1 METDADGG
9 KKIYQRGAT
18 GGKIMYDE
26 NGDLFLIA
34 MDQGDIP
41 NDEKKRD
48 HWWLLSEPIP

>member
-34 MDQGDIP
+34 MDQ
-41 NDEKKRD
+41 EVE
-48 HWWLLSEPIP
+48 S